1 MRFHLATPPPRA
13 DAVLTAWKEFIR
25 DGEIDPAVR
34 PHVRRAWQRSQAH
47 GCSPLLPRAE
57 VLSPEETISLLR
69 REARL
74 VEITSPFLGALSRAA
89 GTERHAAML
98 GDADGRVLKIVA
110 DSLTANDEQFP
121 RAGSLL
127 SEAAAGANGIG
138 TALADG
144 HYVELIGPEHYIE
157 GFHVFTCQGVPLH
170 TAPGEAVGVLSMSVR
185 RIEAADRIRDILFCA
200 SEAAECELL
209 SAHFSDR
216 LMQHEGT
223 DAILEALRQDIVQ
236 RIASTRFQLEMAA
249 RRIASGRSASDL
261 LRDAERLI
269 GRFRRQAGIWRN
281 LVDDSI
287 GSPEP
292 VAVHDL
298 VSEFMDLMQTEA
310 RINGVTLGGD
320 RIQQGFAIDDAR
332 ALTRRL
338 LTVVLDSLQRAARGS
353 ALTLSVDVDPTRPD
367 VVVTLAGVDPA
378 EVQFAREVRTPM
390 LGRSGPDPA

>member
-1 MRFHLATPPPRA
+1 MKFHLATTPPQA
-13 DAVLTAWKEFIR
+13 DAVLAAWHTFVRSGQI
-25 DGEIDPAVR
+25 PPVVR
-34 PHVRRAWQRSQAH
+34 PHIRQAWERSRAH

-57 VLSPEETISLLR
+57 VLSPADTIALLK

-74 VEITSPFLGALSRAA
+74 VEIASPFLGALSRAA
-89 GTERHAAML
+89 GNERHAAML

-110 DSLTANDEQFP
+110 DSLTARDEAFP

-144 HYVELIGPEHYIE
+144 HYVELVGPEHYIE
-157 GFHVFTCQGVPLH
+157 GFHAFTCQGVPLH
-170 TAPGEAVGVLSMSVR
+170 IAPGATIGVISMSVR

-209 SAHFSDR
+209 SAHFSDT
-216 LMQHEGT
+216 LMRQGGT
-223 DAILEALRQDIVQ
+223 DVVLETLRQDIVQ

-249 RRIASGRSASDL
+249 RRIASGESASGL
-261 LRDAERLI
+261 LLDAERLI
-269 GRFRRQAGIWRN
+269 GRFRRQAAIWRN
-281 LVDDSI
+281 LVDDTI

-298 VSEFMDLMQTEA
+298 VAEFVDLMQTEA
-310 RINGVTLGGD
+310 RINHVTLREH
-320 RIQQGFAIDDAR
+320 RIDPAFALDDVR

-338 LTVVLDSLQRAARGS
+338 LTAVLDSLQRAARGS
-353 ALTLSVDVDPTRPD
+353 TVDFSVSVDPD
-367 VVVTLAGVDPA
+367 MGEVVIGLAGSDQSGAPFGFQVRAPA
-378 EVQFAREVRTPM
+378 CA
-390 LGRSGPDPA
+390 